1 MSRVKYRTVWISDT
15 HLGSRGA
22 QAPEL
27 ARFLKRI
34 DCERLYLVGDIID
47 FYRLKN
53 RSRWPKC
60 HNDVVRRLLKLIKRG
75 TEVIFIPGNHD
86 EALRQYVGMN
96 FGGIHIRMNAVHE
109 CADGRKLLVT
119 HGDQFD
125 LVVKH
130 SRLLSLIGA
139 TAYEWLL
146 LLNRQYN
153 RFRRWRGL
161 PYRSLSQFI
170 KLKVKRAC
178 VYVSR
183 FEETIIKEAGDR
195 GMDGVVCGH
204 IHKPEFSERDG
215 GIQYFNCGDWIECC
229 TALVEYQNGEM
240 ELIQSHEFLTQFEH
254 DDLPEEE
261 TIELFEEVLD
271 ADCDI
276 DWQLTPFAN

>member
-15 HLGSRGA
+15 HLGSRGS
-22 QAPEL
+22 QGPEL

-47 FYRLKN
+47 FYRLRN
-53 RSRWPKC
+53 RSHWPKC
-60 HNDVVRRLLKLIKRG
+60 HNEVVRRILKLIKRG

-96 FGGIHIRMNAVHE
+96 FGGIHIRMKAIHE

-130 SRLLSLIGA
+130 SPMLSLIGA
-139 TAYEWLL
+139 TTYEWLL
-146 LLNRQYN
+146 LINRHYN
-153 RFRRWRGL
+153 RIRRWRGL
-161 PYRSLSQFI
+161 PYWSLSQYI

-178 VYVSR
+178 IYVSR
-183 FEETIIKEAGDR
+183 FEETIIREAGEM

-204 IHKPEFSERDG
+204 IHKPEFREG
-215 GIQYFNCGDWIECC
+215 EIQYFNCGDWIESC
-229 TALVEYQNGEM
+229 TALVEYHNGEL

-254 DDLPEEE
+254 DDQPEEE
-261 TIELFEEVLD
+261 PLELFEEVLD